1 MARINSCLFLLS
13 VIVLGAPI
21 SLCAQ
26 TDQAAPSSH
35 VKVVPPPVGIEG
47 AVGGRVKTLPAP
59 GLTPPNVPFA
69 IDNARN
75 TPERTVRIISE
86 ADMTREDRD
95 LLANAESSIQERAGV
110 QNFEFNGPGWTLH
123 QLVCPALPKHLFVRF
138 TRDDGTRQ
146 MSIFSAAIPRDGNGR
161 VHIIPVVRKGY
172 SLFSPA
178 PIGPLTVAAFNRIR
192 AEEGAGSS
200 ADWLGTGLC
209 YAALAGANPQIGEL
223 PADVKNDITEMMLPT
238 LTIKADG
245 GAIIR
250 FADIAAS
257 PNPMQWSMTF
267 DPNGKLLKAAHNP
280 AYVEHFGKALKGAD
294 DAKR

>member
-1 MARINSCLFLLS
+1 MARINSRLFLLS
-13 VIVLGAPI
+13 VIVLGASI

-26 TDQAAPSSH
+26 TDKTAPSSH
-35 VKVVPPPVGIEG
+35 VKVVPPPVGLEG
-47 AVGGRVKTLPAP
+47 AASGRVKTLPAP
-59 GLTPPNVPFA
+59 GFTPQNLPFA
-69 IDNARN
+69 IDNPRN
-75 TPERTVRIISE
+75 APERSVRIISE
-86 ADMTREDRD
+86 GEMTREDRD
-95 LLANAESSIQERAGV
+95 LLANAESTIRERAGV
-110 QNFEFNGPGWTLH
+110 QNFEFNGAGWTLH

-146 MSIFSAAIPRDGNGR
+146 MSMFSAAIPRDGNGR

-192 AEEGAGSS
+192 AEEAAGAS

-223 PADVKNDITEMMLPT
+223 PADVKNDITEIMLPT
-238 LTIKADG
+238 LTITTDG

-250 FADIAAS
+250 FADIAAA
-257 PNPMQWSMTF
+257 PHPMQWSMTF
-267 DPNGKLLKAAHNP
+267 DPGGKLLKAARSP
-280 AYVEHFGKALKGAD
+280 AYVEHFGKAPANN
-294 DAKR
+294 